1 MSVNFDWLE
10 KNFFKKSLSENER
23 TLLGEMQ
30 EYRHRQSE
38 RIIEQGTPGGK
49 LYILHAGKV
58 RVDMTKNGV
67 RSHLVDVEAGDVLGE
82 MSFLSG
88 EKTRADVV
96 AKENC
101 VVYVLSKE
109 QFEKIMDQEK
119 ALAYA
124 LFQRMLGSSSHV
136 VANLDYKL
144 LPFLRVVSE
153 KVRRIPLIIKLI
165 PVIFTIIYV
174 LAFIYISYKDFD
186 Y

>member
-10 KNFFKKSLSENER
+10 KNFFNRKLSDGER
-23 TLLGEMQ
+23 ELLAGMQ

-38 RIIEQGTPGGK
+38 RIIEQGKPGGK
-49 LYILHAGKV
+49 LYILYAGKV
-58 RVDMTKNGV
+58 GVEMTKNGV
-67 RSHLVDVEAGDVLGE
+67 RSHLVDVEAGGVLGE

-88 EKTRADVV
+88 DKTRADVI
-96 AKENC
+96 ARENC
-101 VVYVLSKE
+101 VVYVLTKE
-109 QFEKIMDQEK
+109 QFEAIMDREK
-119 ALAYA
+119 ELAYA
-124 LFQRMLGSSSHV
+124 LFQCILGSTSHV

-153 KVRRIPLIIKLI
+153 KVRNIPLIIKLI

-174 LAFIYISYKDFD
+174 LAFLYISYKDFD